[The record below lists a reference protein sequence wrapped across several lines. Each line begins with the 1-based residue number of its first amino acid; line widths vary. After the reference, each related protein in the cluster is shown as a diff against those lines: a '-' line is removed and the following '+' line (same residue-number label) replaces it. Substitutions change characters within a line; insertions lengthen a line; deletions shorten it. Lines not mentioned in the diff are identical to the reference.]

1 MILVIIM
8 TTLFKLIAI
17 SRAVLEKPS
26 TLIESR
32 FSPRYFTRI
41 RKMPFPK
48 LLKYLL
54 SMFKTSTQA
63 ALNVFFEE
71 ENIIMSQQA
80 LSKARSK
87 FDHTPF
93 LKLFIAV
100 RDALY
105 CESNRAYLTLFDEKY
120 YLVAIDGSELALPNV
135 PKLLD
140 SYGGTGSKASSPT
153 ARISMAYD
161 VLNDYVIDASITPLS
176 VDERTHA
183 FNHIEAV
190 ENIINPAQ
198 ILYLFDRGYPSEE
211 LIRRVSDQSHYL
223 MRVKTKFNK
232 KIDDLPLGSHVITLY
247 GNIRVRVFKFTLPSG
262 EVEMLISNLFD
273 LPDEAFK
280 PLYFKRWGIEIK
292 YDVVKN
298 KLELPNFNGFTE
310 NIILQDFWI
319 SMYMLNIAA
328 VAKHEADAEIQAE
341 RIDKDNKFEYQANV
355 NTIIGSLR
363 NRFAEAVFS
372 HSKVIRMRKINRIM
386 SEIKRSVVPVR
397 PDNTAVRYKNP
408 RKTKFHHNKKS
419 NL

>member
-1 MILVIIM
+1 MLAA
-8 TTLFKLIAI
+8 L
-17 SRAVLEKPS
+17 SRAILRKPS
-26 TLIESR
+26 TLDESR
-32 FSPRYFTRI
+32 FSPRYFTRN

-63 ALNVFFEE
+63 ALNVFFEGE
-71 ENIIMSQQA
+71 SITMSQQA

-93 LKLFIAV
+93 LKLFVAV

-105 CESNRAYLTLFDEKY
+105 CESNVPYLKLFDNKY
-120 YLVAIDGSELALPNV
+120 YLIAIDGSEMALPNN
-135 PKLLD
+135 PKLLKIF
-140 SYGGTGSKASSPT
+140 GGTGSKASSPT

-176 VDERTHA
+176 SDERTHA
-183 FNHIEAV
+183 FGHIEAV
-190 ENIINPAQ
+190 EKVIAPAQ
-198 ILYLFDRGYPSEE
+198 ALYLFDRGYPSEN
-211 LIRRVSDQSHYL
+211 LIRKLSNQAHYL
-223 MRVKTKFNK
+223 MRVKKKFSK
-232 KIDDLPLGSHVITLY
+232 KIDELPLGSHVITMY
-247 GNIRVRVFKFTLPSG
+247 GDIRVRIFKFELPSG
-262 EVEMLISNLFD
+262 EIEMLISNLFD
-273 LPDEAFK
+273 LPDEEFK

-328 VAKHEADAEIQAE
+328 VAKHESDAEIQAE
-341 RIDKDNKFEYQANV
+341 RADKDNDYEYQANV

-372 HSKVIRMRKINRIM
+372 RCKYIRMMKINRIM
-386 SEIKRSVVPVR
+386 TEIQRSVVPIR
-397 PDNTAVRYKNP
+397 PGKTAVRYENT
-408 RKTKFHHNKKS
+408 RKTKYHHNKKS

>member
-1 MILVIIM
+1 MLTLLSLAIL
-8 TTLFKLIAI
+8 
-17 SRAVLEKPS
+17 SRAILKNPS

-32 FSPRYFTRI
+32 FSPRYFTRN

-54 SMFKTSTQA
+54 SMIKTSTQA

-71 ENIIMSQQA
+71 ENITMSQQA

-87 FDHTPF
+87 FNHTPF

-100 RDALY
+100 RNALY
-105 CESNRAYLTLFDEKY
+105 GESNRPYLERFEDKY
-120 YLVAIDGSELALPNV
+120 YLIAIDGSELALPNI
-135 PKLLD
+135 PKLREKF
-140 SYGGTGSKASSPT
+140 GGTGSKASSPT
-153 ARISMAYD
+153 ARISAAYD
-161 VLNDYVIDASITPLS
+161 VLNDYLIDADITPLS
-176 VDERTHA
+176 TDERTHA
-183 FNHIEAV
+183 FRHIDAV
-190 ENIINPAQ
+190 EKIIDPTQ

-211 LIRRVSDQSHYL
+211 LIRRLSNQSHYL
-223 MRVKTKFNK
+223 MRVRAKFNR
-232 KIDDLPLGSHVITLY
+232 KIDQLPLGSYVITMY
-247 GNIRVRVFKFTLPSG
+247 GDIRVRVFKFTLPSG
-262 EVEMLISNLFD
+262 EIEMLISNLFD
-273 LPDEAFK
+273 LPDEEFK
-280 PLYFKRWGIEIK
+280 PLYFKRWRIEIK

-328 VAKHEADAEIQAE
+328 VAKHEADAKIQAE
-341 RIDKDNKFEYQANV
+341 RADKDNDYEYQANV

-363 NRFAEAVFS
+363 NRFADAVFS
-372 HSKVIRMRKINRIM
+372 RGKRIRVMKINRILI
-386 SEIKRSVVPVR
+386 ELQHSVVPIR
-397 PDNTAVRYKNP
+397 PGKTAVRFENT

>member
-1 MILVIIM
+1 M
-8 TTLFKLIAI
+8 TTLIMLAAL
-17 SRAVLEKPS
+17 SRAILRKPS
-26 TLIESR
+26 TLDESR
-32 FSPRYFTRI
+32 FSPRYFTRN

-63 ALNVFFEE
+63 ALNVFFEGE
-71 ENIIMSQQA
+71 SITMSQQA

-93 LKLFIAV
+93 LKLFVAV

-105 CESNRAYLTLFDEKY
+105 CESNVPYLKLFDNKY
-120 YLVAIDGSELALPNV
+120 YLIAIDGSEMALPNT
-135 PKLLD
+135 PKLLKIF
-140 SYGGTGSKASSPT
+140 GGTGSKASSPT

-176 VDERTHA
+176 SDERTHA
-183 FNHIEAV
+183 FGHIEAV
-190 ENIINPAQ
+190 EKVIAPAQ
-198 ILYLFDRGYPSEE
+198 ALYLFDRGYPSEN
-211 LIRRVSDQSHYL
+211 LIRKLSNQAHYL
-223 MRVKTKFNK
+223 MRVKKKFSK
-232 KIDDLPLGSHVITLY
+232 KIDELPLGSHVITMY
-247 GNIRVRVFKFTLPSG
+247 GDIRVRIFKFELPSG
-262 EVEMLISNLFD
+262 EIEMLISNLFD
-273 LPDEAFK
+273 LPDEEFK

-341 RIDKDNKFEYQANV
+341 RADKDNDYAYQANV

-372 HSKVIRMRKINRIM
+372 RCKYIRMMKINRIM
-386 SEIKRSVVPVR
+386 TEIQRSVVPIR
-397 PDNTAVRYKNP
+397 PGKTAVRYENT
-408 RKTKFHHNKKS
+408 RKTKYHHNKKS